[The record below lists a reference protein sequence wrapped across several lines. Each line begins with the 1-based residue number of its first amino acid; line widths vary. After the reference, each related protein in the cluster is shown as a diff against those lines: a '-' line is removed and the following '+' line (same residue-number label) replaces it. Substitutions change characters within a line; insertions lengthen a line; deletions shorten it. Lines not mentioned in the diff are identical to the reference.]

1 MRGYG
6 DSEGKHAFEDKLQRE
21 EPERAMRLMEAL
33 SDVDQALLERCAGN
47 GRVTVCRRPLWRSAR
62 AAAAVLCLAV
72 AGAAS
77 W

>member
-6 DSEGKHAFEDKLQRE
+6 DSEGKHAFEGKLRRK

-47 GRVTVCRRPLWRSAR
+47 GRVTVCPR
-62 AAAAVLCLAV
+62 
-72 AGAAS
+72 
-77 W
+77 